1 MMFLILHILFI
12 VYSLNIFLL
21 PQGRR
26 LFDIKESDLLFKT
39 YMIKPNSWIH
49 FLFLKK
55 NRFKNFLHIKQN
67 AIIIL
72 TLWIYFLINSV
83 ICSLIVYFELN
94 EISYLALNFIAVI
107 LMGIYVSVAV
117 ITNCVIS
124 KQSNKIFEMQCEVSQ
139 KEFDN

>member
-1 MMFLILHILFI
+1 
-12 VYSLNIFLL
+12 
-21 PQGRR
+21 
-26 LFDIKESDLLFKT
+26 
-39 YMIKPNSWIH
+39 MIKPNSWIH
-49 FLFLKK
+49 FLFLKN

-67 AIIIL
+67 AVIIL
-72 TLWIYFLINSV
+72 TFWIYFLINSV

-117 ITNCVIS
+117 ITNCVLS
-124 KQSNKIFEMQCEVSQ
+124 KQSNKIFEMQCEMSQ